1 MNMHPKPPDSLEQTD
16 LVASLLPDAIV
27 QLEKDFVTSGMDVQ
41 LAGQIIGDVFDL
53 RDRVAGLVAQTG
65 GPGSEKFYR
74 LLYRADIPESKV
86 RDVLASSPGGPVE
99 SEVAELL
106 IIRALQKAFYRRQ
119 YH

>member
-1 MNMHPKPPDSLEQTD
+1 MKPPTSLEQTD
-16 LVASLLPDAIV
+16 LVRELLPDAIV

-41 LAGQIIGDVFDL
+41 LAGQITGDVFDL
-53 RDRVAGLVAQTG
+53 RDRVALLVAETG

-74 LLYRADIPESKV
+74 LLYRADVPES
-86 RDVLASSPGGPVE
+86 RIRGVLASSPGEPVE
-99 SEVAELL
+99 LKVAELL